1 MNQVLQIA
9 INAIALW
16 AAVNIV
22 PGMHFA
28 GEWWKLVLVAI
39 AFSLVNTYV
48 RPILRVLTL
57 PISVLTLGIFL
68 IVINALML
76 LLVSAVSEQLKLGFT
91 VADFGAAFLGAI
103 VVALVGFLLAVLLV
117 PARTAGRI
125 F

>member
-1 MNQVLQIA
+1 MDQVIQIA

-117 PARTAGRI
+117 PARSAGRI

>member
-1 MNQVLQIA
+1 MNQVIQIA

-117 PARTAGRI
+117 PARTAGRV

>member
-1 MNQVLQIA
+1 MNQVIQIA

>member
-1 MNQVLQIA
+1 MNEVIQIA

>member
-1 MNQVLQIA
+1 MNQVIQIA
-9 INAIALW
+9 TNAVALW

-39 AFSLVNTYV
+39 AFSLVNTYI
-48 RPILRVLTL
+48 RPILRILTL

-76 LLVSAVSEQLKLGFT
+76 LLVSAVSHQLKLGFT

-103 VVALVGFLLAVLLV
+103 VVALVGFLLVVLLK
-117 PARTAGRI
+117 PARTAGRL

>member
-1 MNQVLQIA
+1 MNQVIQIA

-48 RPILRVLTL
+48 RPILRALTL

-68 IVINALML
+68 IVINAVML

>member
-1 MNQVLQIA
+1 MNQVIQIA

-76 LLVSAVSEQLKLGFT
+76 LLVSAVSEQLNLGFT

>member
-1 MNQVLQIA
+1 MNKVLQIA

-39 AFSLVNTYV
+39 AFSLVNTYI
-48 RPILRVLTL
+48 RPILRILTL

-76 LLVSAVSEQLKLGFT
+76 LLVSAVSQQLKLGFT

-117 PARTAGRI
+117 PARSAGRL

>member
-1 MNQVLQIA
+1 MNEVIQIA

-103 VVALVGFLLAVLLV
+103 VVALVGFLLAVLVV

>member
-1 MNQVLQIA
+1 MNQVIQIA

-22 PGMHFA
+22 PGVHFA

>member
-1 MNQVLQIA
+1 MNQVIQIA

-39 AFSLVNTYV
+39 AFSLVNTYI
-48 RPILRVLTL
+48 RPILRILTL
-57 PISVLTLGIFL
+57 PISFVTLGIFL

-76 LLVSAVSEQLKLGFT
+76 LLVSAVSQQLKLGFT
-91 VADFGAAFLGAI
+91 VANFGAAFLGAI
-103 VVALVGFLLAVLLV
+103 VVALVGFLLVVLLK
-117 PARTAGRI
+117 PARTAGRL

>member
-1 MNQVLQIA
+1 MNQVIQIA

-48 RPILRVLTL
+48 RPILRALTL

>member
-1 MNQVLQIA
+1 MNKVIQIA

-39 AFSLVNTYV
+39 AFSLVNTYI
-48 RPILRVLTL
+48 RPILRILTL

-76 LLVSAVSEQLKLGFT
+76 LLVSAVSQQLKLGFT

-117 PARTAGRI
+117 PARSAGRL